1 MVPNRAKHHI
11 CTNHI
16 HLIKFIFSLSDKNSA
31 SKHSKAKPKSKSTL
45 ISKDDTVD
53 TKQNKITYES
63 YCLSTEEMDE
73 LHKKYYGDKDS
84 CKNCKALQKNLPK
97 KYCSHLSYKYPL
109 SLYEWK
115 EWQSAS
121 QKHKHIGH
129 SNKTKMFCR
138 IMNTCELMK
147 GNSEVEKYEKNL
159 NYKKNVLKT
168 FFQPKNETPK
178 LNCPNNTE
186 KGKEFVSKVFN
197 IESDDDDFEPIPI
210 KKYLVCDEIDK
221 SDEKFKPCTLEQLVS
236 DVSDSLKKH
245 NKSKVRLTKLP
256 KVQQK
261 DLNISDIEDNQLGFC
276 SQISMDTLFNR
287 CQVKRKSQTFENI
300 VEEDEKE
307 ENQEDLESENSNSLE
322 TKARKVLPISN
333 KNRFPEKTGDFFGS
347 QGLFPLSTQPS
358 KFSNKSNVKVC
369 VVTPIMKKDVKTA
382 ENSLLK
388 ISKEESIPE
397 PPLDV
402 DLSSFLLEDMTQIC
416 KNENKDQVKNSEKI
430 ITSPENSSS
439 YTNIKEKS
447 KIENKDSILDNDSL
461 FELMDDADF
470 CSSPTMIS
478 QAPIKTDFKSHGYSN
493 QKDDRSTSEERA
505 SEILV
510 GEASPL
516 FLRPKAV
523 KRKKC
528 ILDSQPS
535 PNKPPSEDSEDETD
549 SFITGKSLSFCQLG
563 LY

>member
-1 MVPNRAKHHI
+1 MND
-11 CTNHI
+11 
-16 HLIKFIFSLSDKNSA
+16 LSS
-31 SKHSKAKPKSKSTL
+31 
-45 ISKDDTVD
+45 
-53 TKQNKITYES
+53 
-63 YCLSTEEMDE
+63 
-73 LHKKYYGDKDS
+73 KYYGDKDS

-109 SLYEWK
+109 SLCEWK
-115 EWQSAS
+115 EWQSTS

-129 SNKTKMFCR
+129 SSKTKMFCR
-138 IMNTCELMK
+138 IMNTCESLK
-147 GNSEVEKYEKNL
+147 DNSEVEKYEKNL
-159 NYKKNVLKT
+159 NYKKNALKT
-168 FFQPKNETPK
+168 FFQSKNEAPK
-178 LNCPNNTE
+178 LNCPKNAET
-186 KGKEFVSKVFN
+186 GKEFISNVFS

-210 KKYLVCDEIDK
+210 KKYLVHDEIEK

-236 DVSDSLKKH
+236 DVSDSLKKP
-245 NKSKVRLTKLP
+245 NKSKLRLTKLP

-300 VEEDEKE
+300 VEEDETE
-307 ENQEDLESENSNSLE
+307 ENQKDLESENCNSSE
-322 TKARKVLPISN
+322 NKAPEVLSVAN
-333 KNRFPEKTGDFFGS
+333 KNRLPDKTGDFFGS

-358 KFSNKSNVKVC
+358 KFSNKNNVKVC
-369 VVTPIMKKDVKTA
+369 IVTPIMKKDVKTN

-402 DLSSFLLEDMTQIC
+402 DLSSFLLEDITQVS
-416 KNENKDQVKNSEKI
+416 KNENKDKVKNSERI

-439 YTNIKEKS
+439 YTNIKEKT

-478 QAPIKTDFKSHGYSN
+478 QAPIKTDFRSHGHSY
-493 QKDDRSTSEERA
+493 QKDDKSTSEERA

-549 SFITGKSLSFCQLG
+549 SFITGKSVSFCQLG

>member
-1 MVPNRAKHHI
+1 MY
-11 CTNHI
+11 TTQM
-16 HLIKFIFSLSDKNSA
+16 FIFLLSGKSST
-31 SKHSKAKPKSKSTL
+31 SKPSKSKSKSTL
-45 ISKDDTVD
+45 ISKDDTVNN
-53 TKQNKITYES
+53 KQNKITYES
-63 YCLSTEEMDE
+63 CFLSTEEMDE
-73 LHKKYYGDKDS
+73 LHKKYYGNKDS

-115 EWQSAS
+115 EWQSTS
-121 QKHKHIGH
+121 QKHKNIGH

-138 IMNTCELMK
+138 IMNTCEFMK
-147 GNSEVEKYEKNL
+147 GNNFEVEKYEKNL
-159 NYKKNVLKT
+159 NYKKNALKT
-168 FFQPKNETPK
+168 FFQPKNETLK
-178 LNCPNNTE
+178 LNCPNNAET
-186 KGKEFVSKVFN
+186 GKEFISKVFN

-210 KKYLVCDEIDK
+210 KKYLLCDEIEK
-221 SDEKFKPCTLEQLVS
+221 NEEKFKPCTLEQLVS
-236 DVSDSLKKH
+236 DVSDSLKKP
-245 NKSKVRLTKLP
+245 NKSKLRLTKLP

-307 ENQEDLESENSNSLE
+307 ENQKDLESENSNFLK
-322 TKARKVLPISN
+322 TKALEVLPISD
-333 KNRFPEKTGDFFGS
+333 KDCLPEKSGDFFGS

-369 VVTPIMKKDVKTA
+369 VVTPIMKKDVKTV

-388 ISKEESIPE
+388 ISKDKSIPE
-397 PPLDV
+397 PPSDV
-402 DLSSFLLEDMTQIC
+402 DLSSFLLEDMTQVC
-416 KNENKDQVKNSEKI
+416 KHENKNKVKNSEKI
-430 ITSPENSSS
+430 ITSPENSGS
-439 YTNIKEKS
+439 YTNIKEKT
-447 KIENKDSILDNDSL
+447 KIENKGSILDNDSL

-478 QAPIKTDFKSHGYSN
+478 QAPIKTDFKSHGHSN
-493 QKDDRSTSEERA
+493 QKDDENTSEEGA
-505 SEILV
+505 SEILG

-535 PNKPPSEDSEDETD
+535 PNKPSSEDSEDETN
-549 SFITGKSLSFCQLG
+549 SFITGKSVSFSQYVTLQDIFFCRIIVSDE
-563 LY
+563 